1 MERFV
6 RYRGFGSIVATGFL
20 GASYGWLTEA
30 WGAGIWAQ
38 AAILFLIP
46 TILGLLDLPFDY
58 YSQFKIEAD
67 FGFNKSTVGLWI
79 ADQFR
84 NLLIGAAIM
93 IPLVALLLWIVKVLP
108 ETWWLWGF
116 FLLFGFQLVMI
127 VVYPKFIIPLYNK
140 LSPLPEGELRDRLL
154 ALADKLDFPTKTIE
168 VIDGSKRSGHSNAY
182 FTGFGNFVRSSFTI
196 R

>member
-1 MERFV
+1 MTASA
-6 RYRGFGSIVATGFL
+6 GSTDFNR
-20 GASYGWLTEA
+20 S
-30 WGAGIWAQ
+30 
-38 AAILFLIP
+38 
-46 TILGLLDLPFDY
+46 TILGFLDLPFDY
-58 YSQFKIEAD
+58 YSQFKIEEQ
-67 FGFNKSTVGLWI
+67 FGFNKSSVGLWI

-93 IPLVALLLWIVKVLP
+93 IPLVASLLWIVGKLP
-108 ETWWLWGF
+108 NTWWLWGF

-154 ALADKLDFPTKTIE
+154 ALADKLKFPTKTIE

-182 FTGFGNFVRSSFTI
+182 FTGFGKF
-196 R
+196 